1 MVTVESAGASIIL
14 PPGNCRGRCNIPCNE
29 GPQMSPSRTQFTEKF
44 FTLAEMMNID
54 DQELAKRKEF
64 LQFGPEDEKRLRKL
78 SPLSESYADAVI
90 DVFYE
95 HLLSFEEMKDFFP
108 DGDSLNRVK
117 AKQKAYFIRLTQG
130 NYDIDYVEERLKVGT
145 IHEQIDLPVKSYLG
159 MYNFYLRESWRHI
172 FAADQERPDEVMAT
186 FFSLMKLVFMD
197 ISLTIDTYIDSRERT
212 IRALQQEAI
221 RELSTPVLPFREGML
236 LLPIIGQIDTQ
247 RARQLTEHLL
257 EAIRVNRAKV
267 IVIDI
272 TGVATVDS
280 RVANHLVQTVEAA
293 RLMGAEVV
301 LSGISPD
308 IALTMVTLGIDLG
321 PVHTVGDLQSGIE
334 HAERLLGY
342 RVRKF
347 GEGGGN
353 SLEDEKK

>member
-1 MVTVESAGASIIL
+1 
-14 PPGNCRGRCNIPCNE
+14 
-29 GPQMSPSRTQFTEKF
+29 MSPSRTQLPEKF
-44 FTLAEMMNID
+44 LTLAEMMNIG
-54 DQELAKRKEF
+54 DQDLARRKEF
-64 LQFGPEDEKRLRKL
+64 LEFGPDDEERLHKLAPLAVNYAED
-78 SPLSESYADAVI
+78 VI
-90 DVFYE
+90 EAFYE
-95 HLLSFEEMKDFFP
+95 HLLKFEEMKAFFP
-108 DGDSLNRVK
+108 DNATLARVK

-130 NYDIDYVEERLKVGT
+130 KYDLDYVEERLKIGSV
-145 IHEQIDLPVKSYLG
+145 HEQIDLPVKSYLG
-159 MYNFYLRESWRHI
+159 MYSFYLREAWKHI
-172 FAADQERPDEVMAT
+172 FESDRAQPDELITT

-212 IRALQQEAI
+212 IKSLQQEAI

-236 LLPIIGQIDTQ
+236 LLPIIGQIDSQ

-257 EAIRVNRAKV
+257 ESIRANRARV

-301 LSGISPD
+301 ISGISPE

-321 PVHTVGDLQSGIE
+321 SVHTVGDLQNGIE
-334 HAERLLGY
+334 HAEQLMGY
-342 RVRKF
+342 KVKQF
-347 GEGGGN
+347 GEVNDKNYGDGI
-353 SLEDEKK
+353 

>member
-1 MVTVESAGASIIL
+1 MQL
-14 PPGNCRGRCNIPCNE
+14 P
-29 GPQMSPSRTQFTEKF
+29 EKF
-44 FTLAEMMNID
+44 LTLAEMMNIG
-54 DQELAKRKEF
+54 DQELARRKEF
-64 LQFGPEDEKRLRKL
+64 LEFGPEDEERLRKL
-78 SPLSESYADAVI
+78 APLSESYAEAVI
-90 DVFYE
+90 EAFYT
-95 HLLSFEEMKDFFP
+95 HLLKFEEMKAFFP
-108 DGDSLNRVK
+108 DSATLARVK

-130 NYDIDYVEERLKVGT
+130 NYNVEYVEERLKIGT

-159 MYNFYLRESWRHI
+159 MYSFYLREAWKHI
-172 FAADQERPDEVMAT
+172 FEAGRKDPDEVMDT
-186 FFSLMKLVFMD
+186 FFSLMKLVFFD

-212 IRALQQEAI
+212 IKSLQQEAI

-236 LLPIIGQIDTQ
+236 LLPIIGQIDSQ

-257 EAIRVNRAKV
+257 ESIRINRAKV

-301 LSGISPD
+301 ISGISPE

-321 PVHTVGDLQSGIE
+321 PVHTVGDLQDGIE
-334 HAERLLGY
+334 HGERLLGY
-342 RVRKF
+342 RVKKF
-347 GEGGGN
+347 GEAGKNDSGDGA
-353 SLEDEKK
+353 K

>member
-1 MVTVESAGASIIL
+1 MQL
-14 PPGNCRGRCNIPCNE
+14 P
-29 GPQMSPSRTQFTEKF
+29 EKF
-44 FTLAEMMNID
+44 LTLAEMMNIG
-54 DQELAKRKEF
+54 DQELARRKEF
-64 LQFGPEDEKRLRKL
+64 LEFGPEDEERLHKL
-78 SPLSESYADAVI
+78 APLSEGYAEAVI
-90 DVFYE
+90 EAFYQ
-95 HLLSFEEMKDFFP
+95 HLLKFEEMKAFFP
-108 DGDSLNRVK
+108 DSATLARVK
-117 AKQKAYFIRLTQG
+117 AKQKAYFIRLTKG
-130 NYDIDYVEERLKVGT
+130 NYNLDYVEERLKIGT

-159 MYNFYLRESWRHI
+159 MYCFYLREAWTHI
-172 FAADQERPDEVMAT
+172 FEAGKKDPDEVMDT
-186 FFSLMKLVFMD
+186 FFSLMKLVFLD

-212 IRALQQEAI
+212 IKSLQQEAI

-236 LLPIIGQIDTQ
+236 LLPIIGQIDSQ

-257 EAIRVNRAKV
+257 ESIRINRAKV

-301 LSGISPD
+301 ISGISPE

-321 PVHTVGDLQSGIE
+321 PVHTVGDLQDGIE
-334 HAERLLGY
+334 HAEQLLGY

-347 GEGGGN
+347 AETG
-353 SLEDEKK
+353 KKDNGDRV